1 MSNGDRQN
9 EGKRGFPGGML
20 LILLLVLFVIMLVQ
34 SFGSQHSGKVGFSYQ
49 LEHLVNLD
57 LIRPED
63 SAKTALNDRLVS
75 FSGRFRDQFTET
87 SRQRWNY
94 LETLNQRM
102 GEKEQQQRLEASLGN
117 TRDAVLQAATYY
129 LQLMGGAVPVAGY
142 TVIAAEGPEI
152 PAVQISSV
160 PPFEGTTMVQVEAA
174 VRALQ
179 DPAEAMPVAAG
190 RDLVAKFIEEVRS
203 PALGIGQE
211 SIKTQLRNLTE
222 QVEQLNLSDRLAAGQ
237 ALSKVSSELKSIMV
251 DMGKQEHG
259 SRLNALR
266 SVRDYRVLVSQMQ
279 ALQQTSIQTISKL
292 DRARAA
298 LGNQTWFYRD
308 QELSSRQ
315 LEAQDPEKYQQWFNQ
330 AKSEWDAFTVNKGLM
345 FRAPDQPRNL
355 VLERNFRSQE
365 PAPNYIGYILTLAP
379 VILLGALLYFAFSRQ
394 MKGSGGGAMNF
405 GKAPVKVWQK
415 GAGKVTFKDVAG
427 IEEAKEELTEIV
439 DFLKD
444 PGRFTALGA
453 RIPRGALLIGAPGTG
468 KTLMAKAVAGEAD
481 RPFFSISGSDFVEM
495 FVGVG
500 ASRIRDLFDQA
511 KKNAPCIVFID
522 EIDAVGRHRG
532 AGMGGGHDER
542 EQTLNQLLV
551 EMDGFGTNEGI
562 ILMAATNR
570 PDVLD
575 KALLRPGRFD
585 RRITID
591 LPDLKGRLEILK
603 VHARKLKLDPDV
615 ELMGV
620 ARATPGA
627 SGADLANILNEA
639 ALLAARRRRSA
650 ISAGDV
656 VDACDKVRFGKE
668 RRSLELDAREKLS
681 TAYHE
686 VGHALVGLCV
696 SNSDPVEKVTIIPR
710 GRSLGATHFLPEK
723 NRHSYWRNQA
733 IDQLAVLMG
742 GRAAEELFV
751 GDVSSGA
758 QQDIRQATSLARA
771 MVCEWGMSDG
781 LGLIAY
787 DERDEAG
794 YYLGMNS
801 YKEKN
806 YSDQTADKIDFEVK
820 KLVDDA
826 YIRACD
832 MLKERKEDVE
842 RITSALMEFETLDS
856 EDLKEIMDNA
866 WDVERKRQR
875 LLVADQKFK
884 IVPPPLPPIDG
895 LGLATT

>member
-20 LILLLVLFVIMLVQ
+20 LILLLALFVIMLVQ
-34 SFGSQHSGKVGFSYQ
+34 SFGAQHSGKVGFSYQ

-75 FSGRFRDQFTET
+75 FSGRFRDQFTDT
-87 SRQRWNY
+87 GRQRWTY

-102 GEKEQQQRLEASLGN
+102 GQKEQQQRLEGSLSN
-117 TRDAVLQAATYY
+117 NRDAVTQAATYY
-129 LQLMGGAVPVAGY
+129 LQVTGTVLPASGY
-142 TVIAAEGPEI
+142 TVVNAEGAEM
-152 PAVQISSV
+152 PALQITAL
-160 PPFEGTTMVQVEAA
+160 PPFEGVNMVQLDASLL
-174 VRALQ
+174 ALQ
-179 DPAEAMPVAAG
+179 EQLTADRVASS
-190 RDLVAKFIEEVRS
+190 RDMLLKVIDELRS
-203 PALGIGQE
+203 PVLGIGQE
-211 SIKTQLRNLTE
+211 SIKTELRNLAEQTE
-222 QVEQLNLSDRLAAGQ
+222 KLNISDLPAAQQHLQQSVADLKTTLA
-237 ALSKVSSELKSIMV
+237 
-251 DMGKQEHG
+251 DMGKMEHG

-266 SVRDYRVLVSQMQ
+266 SVRDYRTTVSQLQ
-279 ALQQTSIQTISKL
+279 ALQQASIQTIAKL
-292 DRARAA
+292 DRAREA

-315 LEAQDPEKYQQWFNQ
+315 LEAQDPEKYQQWFTQ
-330 AKSEWDAFTVNKGLM
+330 AKSEWDAFSVNKSLV

-365 PAPNYIGYILTLAP
+365 PAPNYLGYILTLAP

-405 GKAPVKVWQK
+405 GKAPVKMWQK

-591 LPDLKGRLEILK
+591 LPDVKGRLEILK

-615 ELMGV
+615 DLMGV

-650 ISAGDV
+650 ISSGDV

-668 RRSLELDAREKLS
+668 RRSMELDARDKLS

-696 SNSDPVEKVTIIPR
+696 SHSDPVEKVTIIPR

-723 NRHSYWRNQA
+723 NRHSFWRNQA

-742 GRAAEELFV
+742 GRAAEEIFV

-758 QQDIRQATSLARA
+758 QQDIRQATGLARA
-771 MVCEWGMSDG
+771 MVCEWGMSDE

-794 YYLGMNS
+794 QYLGLNS
-801 YKEKN
+801 YREKN
-806 YSDQTADKIDFEVK
+806 YSDQTAEKIDFEVK
-820 KLVDDA
+820 RLVDDA
-826 YIRACD
+826 YSRACEI
-832 MLKERKEDVE
+832 LRERKEQVE
-842 RITSALMEFETLDS
+842 RITSALMEFETLDA
-856 EDLKEIMDNA
+856 EDLKEITEDG

-884 IVPPPLPPIDG
+884 IIPPPLPPMDG